1 MKNLKLPNAH
11 WKVQVPIVY
20 HPATMMNK
28 AADDVRAQKPLLP
41 ADQSKP
47 CVCRRVSGRHR
58 HVKNLIVV
66 VARLGLGLPG
76 RVSIRIVVA
85 RFSKFYSCCSKLF
98 VLSHHCSVSPC

>member
-11 WKVQVPIVY
+11 WKVQVPIVR

-28 AADDVRAQKPLLP
+28 AADDVWAQKPLLL

-47 CVCRRVSGRHR
+47 CVCQRVSGHR

-66 VARLGLGLPG
+66 AARL
-76 RVSIRIVVA
+76 
-85 RFSKFYSCCSKLF
+85 
-98 VLSHHCSVSPC
+98 